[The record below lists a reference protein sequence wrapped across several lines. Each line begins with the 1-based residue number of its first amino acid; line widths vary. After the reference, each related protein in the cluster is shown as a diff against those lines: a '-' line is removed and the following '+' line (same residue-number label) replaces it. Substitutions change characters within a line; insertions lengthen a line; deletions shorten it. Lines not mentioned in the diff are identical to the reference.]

1 MSALLERDRELD
13 ALTKATADAAQGS
26 GVVVLVHG
34 EPGVGKTSVVRTF
47 LAQLTPDTRSF
58 VGSCDD
64 LITPRALG
72 PFRDAVRWRGGPLAD
87 ALGDDADRDRVFSA
101 VIDELSH
108 PRDVTVLV
116 VEDVHWADDATLDV
130 LQFVVRRIES
140 LRAVVVLTYRDDE
153 LHAGHP
159 LRALLGKAAGPSLR
173 HVEVPRLS
181 PTAVRSLAAETGHDA
196 DSVYSVTEGNA
207 FFVTEMLAASG
218 AMP

>member
-47 LAQLTPDTRSF
+47 LAQLPPATRSF

-64 LITPRALG
+64 LITPRTLG

-87 ALGDDADRDRVFSA
+87 ALSGDGDVYEAVFE
-101 VIDELSH
+101 ELTH

-130 LQFVVRRIES
+130 LQFVLRRIET
-140 LRAVVVLTYRDDE
+140 LRALVVLTYRIDD
-153 LHAGHP
+153 LADDHP
-159 LRALLGKAAGPSLR
+159 LRPLLGTTAGESLVR
-173 HVEVPRLS
+173 VTVPRLT
-181 PTAVRSLAAETGHDA
+181 PAAVTTLAAGSSA
-196 DSVYSVTEGNA
+196 DPATVYAVTNGN
-207 FFVTEMLAASG
+207 
-218 AMP
+218 

>member
-130 LQFVVRRIES
+130 LQFVVRRIDT
-140 LRAVVVLTYRDDE
+140 LRAVVVLTYRIDD
-153 LHAGHP
+153 LADDHP
-159 LRALLGKAAGPSLR
+159 LRPLLGTTAGESLVR
-173 HVEVPRLS
+173 VTVPRLT
-181 PTAVRSLAAETGHDA
+181 PAAVTTLAAGSSA
-196 DSVYSVTEGNA
+196 DPATVYA
-207 FFVTEMLAASG
+207 
-218 AMP
+218 